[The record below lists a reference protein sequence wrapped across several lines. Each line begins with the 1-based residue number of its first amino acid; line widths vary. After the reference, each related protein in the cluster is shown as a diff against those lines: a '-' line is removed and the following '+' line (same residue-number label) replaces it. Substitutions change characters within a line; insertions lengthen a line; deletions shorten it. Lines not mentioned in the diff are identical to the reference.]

1 MSSVGTLTSYL
12 EVARPFCKSSQ
23 TQLTG
28 RSYNVNAWNN
38 YFYLKRNPFIPDAAE
53 VSEVKEEEEILFD
66 QEAAE
71 EEESRKKDLALKV
84 KEMMRLR
91 LFYLRV
97 YFSLNALLCKGIKYI
112 QFKL

>member
-1 MSSVGTLTSYL
+1 MHIYVVVVSLQNGWNYSVSATSYL

-84 KEMMRLR
+84 TKMMRLLV
-91 LFYLRV
+91 LFICL
-97 YFSLNALLCKGIKYI
+97 F
-112 QFKL
+112 